1 MKNTYK
7 TILHLSCVA
16 LILSSC
22 AVKVSHFEKYQK
34 APLLEL
40 EDMPTKEE
48 LANSAPKL
56 IIISEKSPEANPEEL
71 KAQSTIRNNL
81 ITELQSKK
89 YATIVER
96 IDSNAIQQE
105 IKISEMAGKSS
116 KGVIPADYILN
127 ISTPTLSFS
136 SEVSDQSPL
145 AIVVAGGTSQ
155 RAPESSYLYKASVN
169 SSAKLYSLPSL
180 KMEKVIEFTGNVAQ
194 KEKVQKTDSFWNAQI
209 KDAKTSDANMMLK
222 ATQDAAYKATLELKK
237 FFKKKAFVAEKRVLK
252 NKVIYLINKGTEDDF
267 SSQKKVSIIRIL
279 TERDPLTDEEQTSEE
294 NVCVGTVSDK
304 AFAKSSWVVF
314 DKKCQEKVRL
324 GDKAVIL
331 Y

>member
-1 MKNTYK
+1 MKHTYK
-7 TILHLSCVA
+7 TILQLSCVI
-16 LILSSC
+16 LTLSSC
-22 AVKVSHFEKYQK
+22 AVKVANFEKYQK

-40 EDMPTKEE
+40 ENMPTKEE

-56 IIISEKSPEANPEEL
+56 IVIAEKSQEANPEEL
-71 KAQSTIRNNL
+71 KAQATIKNNL

-96 IDSNAIQQE
+96 VDSNAIQQE

-116 KGVIPADYILN
+116 IGVIPADYILN

-136 SEVSDQSPL
+136 SEVSEQYPI
-145 AIVVAGGTSQ
+145 AIALAGGTTQ
-155 RAPESSYLYKASVN
+155 RAPEALYLYKASVN
-169 SSAKLYSLPSL
+169 SSAKLYSLPAL
-180 KMEKVIEFTGNVAQ
+180 KMEKVIEFTGNVSQ

-237 FFKKKAFVAEKRVLK
+237 FFKKKAFVSEKRVLK
-252 NKVIYLINKGTEDDF
+252 NKVIYLINKGAEDDF
-267 SSQKKVSIIRIL
+267 SSQKKVAVIRIV
-279 TERDPLTDEEQTSEE
+279 TERDPLTDEEQTNEE
-294 NVCVGTVSDK
+294 NVCIGTISDK
-304 AFAKSSWVVF
+304 AFAKLSWVVF
-314 DKKCQEKVRL
+314 DKKCQGKIRL
-324 GDKAVIL
+324 GDKAIIL

>member
-1 MKNTYK
+1 
-7 TILHLSCVA
+7 
-16 LILSSC
+16 
-22 AVKVSHFEKYQK
+22 VKVSNFEKYQK

-56 IIISEKSPEANPEEL
+56 IIIAEKSPEANSEEL

-155 RAPESSYLYKASVN
+155 RAQESSYLYKASVN